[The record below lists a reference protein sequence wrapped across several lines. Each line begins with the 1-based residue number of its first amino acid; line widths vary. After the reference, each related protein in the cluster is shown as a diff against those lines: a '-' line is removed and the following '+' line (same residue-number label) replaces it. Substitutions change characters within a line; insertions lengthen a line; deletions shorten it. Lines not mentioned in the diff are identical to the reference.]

1 MLDRLDKIFGKLFLI
16 NAAIEQQKD
25 CSSDMVGPMLAEV
38 IEELIKLKDQPPE
51 PMQPTRVELPI
62 DALRNRPLPLDIVL
76 NVLDL
81 LHVIE
86 YAVETPES
94 REHLFG
100 PLTLA
105 KDQLYLVRDA
115 LEGK

>member
-1 MLDRLDKIFGKLFLI
+1 MQDKLDQACGKLFLI
-16 NAAIEQQKD
+16 NAAMAQDETYFSGVVSQ
-25 CSSDMVGPMLAEV
+25 MLTEV
-38 IEELIKLKDQPPE
+38 VQDLKQANGQRPDPK
-51 PMQPTRVELPI
+51 QPTKVELPI
-62 DALRNRPLPLDIVL
+62 DLLKKASPIDIVL

-86 YAVETPES
+86 FAVETPES

-100 PLTLA
+100 PLSMV
-105 KDQLYLVRDA
+105 KEQLYLVRDA

>member
-1 MLDRLDKIFGKLFLI
+1 MQDKLDSVCGKLFLI
-16 NAAIEQQKD
+16 NAAMAQDETYFSDVVSRMLTEVVDDLNQVKRQK
-25 CSSDMVGPMLAEV
+25 
-38 IEELIKLKDQPPE
+38 PE
-51 PMQPTRVELPI
+51 SKQPTKVELPI
-62 DALRNRPLPLDIVL
+62 DLLKKASPIDIVL

-86 YAVETPES
+86 FAVETPES

-100 PLTLA
+100 PLSMA
-105 KDQLYLVRDA
+105 REQLYLVRDA